1 MKSLSLIKHYPYSE
15 VAAFYR
21 EESDS
26 RRKQRLLAI
35 LLLYEGKKI
44 PEVAQLVHV
53 HATNIRMWVHQW
65 NERAILGLFLKK
77 GAGRPRKLSSAEE
90 AQVVNAVDDSPTKS
104 GYDTEQ
110 WSLKAIQNYIDTRL
124 KKK

>member
-1 MKSLSLIKHYPYSE
+1 MKTLTIIKHYSYAD
-15 VAAFYR
+15 VASFYR
-21 EESDS
+21 EEIDS

-35 LLLYEGKKI
+35 LLLYDGKKI

-53 HATNIRMWVHQW
+53 HATNIRTWVHRW
-65 NERAILGLFLKK
+65 NNQAIWGLFLKK
-77 GAGRPRKLSSAEE
+77 GAGRPRKLAPPEE
-90 AQVVNAVDDSPTKS
+90 TQVANAVDDSPTHS

-110 WSLKAIQNYIDTRL
+110 WTLKAIQNYIETQL